1 MMELTGIGL
10 YTLQEAERL
19 TGAEAREVSRWLFG
33 YSFKNGASL
42 PLWTTQLA
50 ELDEKVIGFKD
61 LLELR
66 IVKAFRNHEVPL
78 KVIRSAIDNAKSI
91 FGTEYPFTANRFLT
105 DGRTVFYE
113 ALKEQGETELTDLVR
128 RQLVFEHIVRPE
140 LYAGIEFTA
149 DGQAKRWFPLKR
161 SNVVVLDPEI
171 AFGKPVLAE
180 YGVRTDLVVE
190 TYKVEKSKKMA
201 ASLHGIPIA
210 AVDAAIRYER
220 LVA

>member
-1 MMELTGIGL
+1 MDLTGIGL

-19 TGAEAREVSRWLFG
+19 TGADAREVSRWLFG
-33 YSFKNGASL
+33 YTAKDGARP

-50 ELDEKVIGFKD
+50 GLDQKVIGFRD

-66 IVKAFRNHEVPL
+66 IVKAFRNHNVSL
-78 KVIRSAIDNAKSI
+78 RVIRAAIENAKAI
-91 FGTEYPFTANRFLT
+91 FGTDYPFTANRFLT
-105 DGRTVFYE
+105 DGKSVFYE
-113 ALKEQGETELTDLVR
+113 ALRDHGEVELTDLVK

-149 DGQAKRWFPLKR
+149 DGQAKRWFPLKH
-161 SNVVVLDPEI
+161 SHAVVLDPEFS
-171 AFGKPVLAE
+171 FGKPVLSE

-201 ASLHGIPIA
+201 ASLYGIPIS